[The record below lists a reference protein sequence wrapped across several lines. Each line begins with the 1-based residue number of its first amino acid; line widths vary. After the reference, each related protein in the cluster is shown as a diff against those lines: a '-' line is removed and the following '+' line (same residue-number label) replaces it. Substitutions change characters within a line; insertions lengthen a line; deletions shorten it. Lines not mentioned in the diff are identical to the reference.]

1 MIMSLSQEDPQST
14 KEFSKIRS
22 FVWPIHGSEI
32 KKFLPMA
39 IMMFCVLFNYTMLRN
54 TKDALAI
61 TASGPEIIPFL
72 KGWVIMPSSIFFVW
86 FYSKLSNVLSKQNLF
101 YVSVSIF
108 FVFFAIF
115 ALFLYPYQEYLLPDP
130 EKIAALKEAH
140 PHFQHLI
147 SLWGKW
153 TFSLFYLFSEMWGA
167 VVLGLLF
174 WQFANDITRTEEAK
188 RFYTMFAFLGHW
200 ALIAAG
206 FTVKNAC
213 KRSESVSD
221 FQACGNYINSIVMSF
236 LIATA
241 VIMLIYWWLDK
252 YVLTSKKYY
261 DQAEKLP
268 EKQKKKP
275 SLKESFKYVLSS
287 PYLGYIALMVA
298 GYGLSQNLMGLIWKR
313 QIKMA
318 FPDPLDFGAFMG
330 DFYMVTGVTTVFILF
345 FAKNII
351 YRFGWFR
358 GAIASPVAML
368 IMVSVFLS
376 FIFFEEFMTPVTIFF
391 GMTPLLMSVWCGSAQ
406 QLLTKSSKYALFDPS
421 KEMSYI
427 PLDEDLKVK
436 GKATVDV
443 TGHLFS
449 KALGGYVVSF
459 LLIITAAADLF
470 SLIPYFTTIVYLT
483 VIAWIVA
490 VFRLNKRYAAM
501 VELRKREAEAESRA
515 GA

>member
-1 MIMSLSQEDPQST
+1 MSLLQEDSQSK
-14 KEFSKIRS
+14 KEFSKVRS

-39 IMMFCVLFNYTMLRN
+39 VMMFCVLFNYTMLRN

-61 TASGPEIIPFL
+61 TASGPEVIPFL
-72 KGWVIMPSSIFFVW
+72 KGWVIMPTSIGFVW
-86 FYSKLSNVLSKQNLF
+86 LYSKLSNVLSKQNLF
-101 YVSVSIF
+101 YFSIGIF
-108 FVFFAIF
+108 FVFFAAFTFI
-115 ALFLYPYQEYLLPDP
+115 LYPNQMALLPDP
-130 EKIAALKEAH
+130 SRIAALKQSY

-147 SLWGKW
+147 SLWGQW

-206 FTVKNAC
+206 FTVKTAC
-213 KRSESVSD
+213 KREENVSD
-221 FQACGNYINSIVMSF
+221 FQACGDYISTIVMSF

-241 VIMLIYWWLDK
+241 VIIFIYWWLNK
-252 YVLTSKKYY
+252 YVLTDKKYY
-261 DQAEKLP
+261 DQVAKKP
-268 EKQKKKP
+268 TQPKKKP
-275 SLKESFKYVLSS
+275 PLWESFKYVLSS

-318 FPDPLDFGAFMG
+318 FPDPLDFGDFMG
-330 DFYMVTGVTTVFILF
+330 TFYMLTGVITVSILF

-351 YRFGWFR
+351 YRFGWLR
-358 GAIASPVAML
+358 GAIATPLAML
-368 IMVSVFLS
+368 VMVSIFLS
-376 FIFFEEFMTPVTIFF
+376 FIFFEEFMTPITVFF
-391 GMTPLLMSVWCGSAQ
+391 GVTPLLMSVWWGSAQ
-406 QLLTKSSKYALFDPS
+406 QLFTKSAKYALFDPS

-427 PLDEDLKVK
+427 PLDDELKVK

-449 KALGGYVVSF
+449 KALGGYVVSI

-470 SLIPYFTTIVYLT
+470 SLIPYFSIIVYVT
-483 VIAWIVA
+483 VIAWLIG
-490 VFRLNKRYAAM
+490 VFRLNKRYTAM
-501 VELRKREAEAESRA
+501 VELRKREVEAESRQA
-515 GA
+515 